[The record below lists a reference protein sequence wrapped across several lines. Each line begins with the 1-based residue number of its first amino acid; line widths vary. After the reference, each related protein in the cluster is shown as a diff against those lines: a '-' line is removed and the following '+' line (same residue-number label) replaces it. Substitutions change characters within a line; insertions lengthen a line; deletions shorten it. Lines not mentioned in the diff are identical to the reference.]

1 MEIEMER
8 NSDRFQFLKWAQQS
22 FQNFNL
28 VSHGMQVHSDGQVVL
43 EHQTAERVWQAEEAV
58 PEISEINLPPKH
70 EPRPDADDA
79 SCSQDKAVNET
90 MSGITPRFD
99 DAMFTDSGRIHHEGS
114 RKPPAAAVVCNWS
127 PKVPPETWSGAPEWT
142 KGYLRLQSW
151 RTSMWPDSAKIL
163 MTLQQSL
170 TKIIAEAGRPVQAYL
185 GDLADRAYELSDVG
199 GQVALVQDGVVFPDA
214 CVGTDSHTTMINGMG
229 IYGFGCGGL
238 EVEAAMLGQPTASLI
253 PDTLAL
259 FRLLILC
266 LQPLGSHLIFT
277 GISSGA
283 GLRVAYLGR
292 VSAINWDAV
301 ASAMGFPEHAA
312 LLQTV
317 AARTRFRRQMG
328 RVAGGV
334 TQFAALQAASG
345 AVLGPLGDNLVV
357 PGRRAGACR
366 CHDTQHHDDLGCPQA
381 KIWLTG
387 DMAPVTVQ
395 SLGSSAQGVNWAA
408 IAGHVGM
415 PHMAPRFARSTVWRR
430 HVATRRLGQQLCLLY
445 AGAAVAAH

>member
-214 CVGTDSHTTMINGMG
+214 CVGTDSPKLNLQMQLRTVPLRQLFESSDAQTSANV
-229 IYGFGCGGL
+229 GGL

-283 GLRVAYLGR
+283 GLRLPAHIPRCQINSTMSAAEVAYLGR

-345 AVLGPLGDNLVV
+345 AVLGPLGDNLV
-357 PGRRAGACR
+357 
-366 CHDTQHHDDLGCPQA
+366 L
-381 KIWLTG
+381 
-387 DMAPVTVQ
+387 
-395 SLGSSAQGVNWAA
+395 
-408 IAGHVGM
+408 
-415 PHMAPRFARSTVWRR
+415 
-430 HVATRRLGQQLCLLY
+430 
-445 AGAAVAAH
+445 AVLHPMRWFITTL